1 MFFQKLIASC
11 KDILRAFTKTALKDC
26 YMKLTYFPR
35 NASLHAIPSE
45 NNVLSLLKVGDKD
58 AFVHIYNKYHN
69 SLYGYALRFVKVPQV
84 AEDIVQEVFIKVWSR
99 RSNIDAT
106 LSFKSYLFTITRNA
120 VFKQLKKIAADDQM
134 RTEVALHVGNK
145 INDPEMQLQW
155 QQYNH
160 ILSAAIER
168 LPPQRKRV
176 FKLCRI
182 EGKKYEE
189 VATELNLT
197 RNTVKEHMVLAVRSI
212 REYVGRHA
220 DMQLILAL
228 SLTAMIK

>member
-1 MFFQKLIASC
+1 
-11 KDILRAFTKTALKDC
+11 
-26 YMKLTYFPR
+26 MKLTYFSG
-35 NASLHAIPSE
+35 NASLDADPPVKTLLTH
-45 NNVLSLLKVGDKD
+45 LKVGNKS
-58 AFVHIYNKYHN
+58 AFVHIYNTYHN
-69 SLYGYALRFVKVPQV
+69 SLYGYALRFVKIPQV
-84 AEDIVQEVFIKVWSR
+84 AEDIVQEVFIKVWDR
-99 RSNIDAT
+99 RSNIDPS

-134 RTEVALHVGNK
+134 RTEVALHIGNK
-145 INDPEMQLQW
+145 VADPALQLQW

-160 ILSAAIER
+160 ILTVAIER

-176 FKLCRI
+176 FKLCRL

-212 REYVGRHA
+212 REYVGHHA
-220 DMQLILAL
+220 DMQLMLAV
-228 SLTAMIK
+228 SVAVMIN